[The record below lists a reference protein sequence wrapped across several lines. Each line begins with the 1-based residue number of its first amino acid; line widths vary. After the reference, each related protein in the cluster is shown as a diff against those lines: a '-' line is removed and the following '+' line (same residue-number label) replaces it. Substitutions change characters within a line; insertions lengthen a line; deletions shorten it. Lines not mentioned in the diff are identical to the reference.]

1 MRRGVLHELA
11 TDPGALQGGDGIG
24 SFSADGVALTV
35 PWSADPAEDYA
46 RKKEEACAAP
56 SGSTGVS
63 VPF

>member
-1 MRRGVLHELA
+1 MSWQLTQVLYRE
-11 TDPGALQGGDGIG
+11 GDGIG
-24 SFSADGVALTV
+24 SFSADGVDFTV